1 MKAKIKKLSR
11 KRFKNFFKQMGFTL
25 HKPEQQLQQMK
36 LQKLQ
41 EDESWQKNS
50 P

>member
-11 KRFKNFFKQMGFTL
+11 KRFKQMGFTL

-41 EDESWQKNS
+41 EDES
-50 P
+50 